1 MCGLCGALGNSQFWT
16 DAAGHADF
24 QRNGSTLTR
33 RQEREQLVGLV
44 NRVLHS
50 KGLALRDWGGNSYVI
65 EGPRGKL
72 DNVYNIGGIWAA
84 IDRLTPDDEID
95 PLDDAVLEML
105 EQVRPT

>member
-44 NRVLHS
+44 NRVLQGS
-50 KGLALRDWGGNSYVI
+50 SLALRDWGGNSYVI

-72 DNVYNIGGIWAA
+72 DSVYNIGGIWAA
-84 IDRLTPDDEID
+84 IDRITPGEEID
-95 PLDDAVLEML
+95 PLDEALLERL
-105 EQVRPT
+105 EQLPAT